1 MALKGGQYLAGSVF
15 LIGKGTFNFVV
26 GFGVMLYLLFFLL
39 KDGPYLVNLA
49 LEALPLSQHVKHHLF
64 VKFAAV
70 SRATVKGTVVVA
82 VVQGALGGLA
92 FYFTGIDGS
101 LLWGALMAFL
111 SIIPAVGSAIIW
123 VPAVIYFFATGMLWK
138 AIFLVVFFVV
148 VIGLVDNILRPLLVG
163 KDTKMPDYLILIST
177 LGGMEIYGINGF
189 VIGPLIAALF
199 IACWNILSGRDS
211 EENIEEIDEEF
222 IEEGKTIPTRRSNPP
237 AANHAGAQLGPFLS
251 VVSLPR
257 WKNGFRYAY
266 FYATLAI
273 AFTLLCL
280 MAFSIA
286 LISCR
291 STATSNFGLAFRAA
305 LRAAGLLCR
314 LWLRQHLA
322 ATAGGRCP
330 ALLARRDKNTCS
342 DRRHRDCQ
350 SGRWQ
355 QTRRSTAAAASA
367 GWSDWWR

>member
-177 LGGMEIYGINGF
+177 R
-189 VIGPLIAALF
+189 AA
-199 IACWNILSGRDS
+199 W
-211 EENIEEIDEEF
+211 
-222 IEEGKTIPTRRSNPP
+222 
-237 AANHAGAQLGPFLS
+237 
-251 VVSLPR
+251 
-257 WKNGFRYAY
+257 
-266 FYATLAI
+266 
-273 AFTLLCL
+273 
-280 MAFSIA
+280 
-286 LISCR
+286 R
-291 STATSNFGLAFRAA
+291 STA
-305 LRAAGLLCR
+305 
-314 LWLRQHLA
+314 
-322 ATAGGRCP
+322 
-330 ALLARRDKNTCS
+330 
-342 DRRHRDCQ
+342 
-350 SGRWQ
+350 
-355 QTRRSTAAAASA
+355 STASSSA
-367 GWSDWWR
+367 P